1 MPRDKLRQADI
12 LVAAVRGMFIT
23 AGYAHGARI
32 LNDVINL
39 LADEIAALDKAIA
52 GAKP

>member
-1 MPRDKLRQADI
+1 
-12 LVAAVRGMFIT
+12 VYVS

-32 LNDVINL
+32 LNDVIGL
-39 LADEIAALDKAIA
+39 LADEIAALERAIA